1 MKVLGTYK
9 NGNTMTTIMTDG
21 TKIRMTND
29 ERFAV
34 AFPENIDIK
43 ITNQCDMNCPMCHE
57 NSYEG
62 GKHGNIMN
70 AKFIDS
76 LHPFTEIAV
85 GGGNALAH
93 PDLIPFLQKL
103 KARQII
109 PNLTVNQTHFMRE
122 QRLIHELVANELI
135 YGIGVSFNSATQEFL
150 DTIKQYDNAVVHV
163 INGIVTYGQMEFLAD
178 NDLKVLILGYKD
190 FRRGELYKEMA
201 ARFIGANQVNLK
213 VYLKDFIP
221 RFKVLSFDN
230 LAIEQ
235 LNVRALMSDEQWDGF
250 YMGDDGQFTMYIDMV
265 TETFAK
271 NSITALSK
279 RYPLRDTI
287 DEMFAVVRKEN

>member
-21 TKIRMTND
+21 TKIRETND
-29 ERFAV
+29 DEFVA

-57 NSYEG
+57 NSYEN
-62 GKHGNIMN
+62 GKHGDIMN

-76 LHPFTEIAV
+76 LHPFTELAI

-93 PDLIPFLQKL
+93 SDLIPFLKKL

-122 QRLIHELVANELI
+122 QELIRELVDSELI
-135 YGIGVSFNSATQEFL
+135 YGIGVSFNSANQEFL
-150 DTIKQYDNAVVHV
+150 DTIKQYKNAVVHV
-163 INGIVTYGQMEFLAD
+163 INGVITYGQMEFLAN

-190 FRRGELYKEMA
+190 FRRGTEYKET
-201 ARFIGANQVNLK
+201 ARAYIEANQINLK
-213 VYLKDFIP
+213 TYLKDFIP

-235 LNVRALMSDEQWDGF
+235 LNVRALMSDEQWEEF

-265 TETFAK
+265 AGVFAK
-271 NSITALSK
+271 NSIAPLNK
-279 RYPLRDTI
+279 RYALRDTI
-287 DEMFAVVRKEN
+287 DEMFDVVRREN